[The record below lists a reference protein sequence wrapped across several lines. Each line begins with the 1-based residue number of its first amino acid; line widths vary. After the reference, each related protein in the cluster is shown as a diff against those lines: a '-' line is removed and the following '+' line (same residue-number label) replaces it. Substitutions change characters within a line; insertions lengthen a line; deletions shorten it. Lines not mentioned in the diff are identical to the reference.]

1 MRLCRIPSSRAVP
14 NALVP
19 KDETRGFSTRMRKRS
34 AAVALALVAGLTCLA
49 CSGKGSQAP
58 NAQSPERQS
67 DAEYDL
73 ARDFFQKGQPRVALD
88 HAQKA
93 IALNEDNDKAH
104 YLIAAIHLSF
114 CSGPRAFEAPD
125 CRLPEAEKA
134 ARAALKANAQF
145 RDATNLLGQILI
157 NEKRFKEAIALLE
170 PLTRDPAYVH
180 PHFAWGNL
188 GWAQVQDGQ
197 VDAGITSLKNAVT
210 EPRFCVGNY
219 RLGIAY
225 EKKGDLAASEAA
237 LTTALTTPDPQ
248 CENLQ
253 DAWEARGRVRLRLGK
268 QSEAQKDYE
277 RCRDISQETTTGK
290 TCIRQLGALGPSRTP
305 APGGAQANPDANPA
319 ASAAGRARS

>member
-1 MRLCRIPSSRAVP
+1 VFTPLRRA
-14 NALVP
+14 
-19 KDETRGFSTRMRKRS
+19 S
-34 AAVALALVAGLTCLA
+34 ACGLAFAVVALALVAG
-49 CSGKGSQAP
+49 CSSKGAQGP

-73 ARDFFQKGQPRVALD
+73 ARDFFQKGQPRVSLD

-104 YLIAAIHLSF
+104 YLVAAIHLSF
-114 CSGPRAFEAPD
+114 CTSSRGFDAPD
-125 CRLPEAEKA
+125 CRLPDAEKA
-134 ARAALKANAQF
+134 ARGALKANAQF

-157 NEKRFKEAIALLE
+157 NQKRYKEAIALLE

-197 VDAGITSLKNAVT
+197 VDAGIASLKNAVT
-210 EPRFCVGNY
+210 EPRFCVGHY

-225 EKKGDLAASEAA
+225 EKKGDLATAEDA
-237 LTTALTTPDPQ
+237 LTTALTVPDPQ

-253 DAWEARGRVRLRLGK
+253 DGWEARGRVRLRLGK
-268 QSEAQKDYE
+268 QGDAQKDYE
-277 RCRDISQETTTGK
+277 RCRDISQETATGK
-290 TCIRQLGALGPSRTP
+290 ACIRQLGSLGKSAPPS
-305 APGGAQANPDANPA
+305 GAQASPA
-319 ASAAGRARS
+319 PPTHMRTT